1 MNRSVI
7 LLSLCLALAAG
18 AAEDVLKQLGVSR
31 SDATKEVIR
40 SFVTGHVPTASLRAT
55 FKPLSGSARAALV
68 TQVLA
73 WTKSY
78 VSSPQFDQDYASYRG
93 DQKPEPIAGD
103 RAVDALQRDRRE
115 ERRVD
120 MEEARKGIAELPASE
135 RKIAED
141 ALRDAEAQLAELENN
156 PEFLKNERAGIDAE
170 FRDAREKYDDDLK
183 QWKAAYPT
191 NPRGLIVQR
200 LREFLAAS
208 EAVDFDAKLVAKS
221 GKMRF
226 VEQKYES
233 ASPEWKLCYRA
244 GRGAT
249 DAARSFAKEWLA
261 ELTR

>member
-1 MNRSVI
+1 MNRSLVV
-7 LLSLCLALAAG
+7 LCLCLALAVG
-18 AAEDVLKQLGVSR
+18 AAEDVLKQLGASR

-40 SFVTGHVPTASLRAT
+40 SFVTGYVPTASLRAT
-55 FKPLSGSARAALV
+55 VKPLGGSARAALV
-68 TQVLA
+68 NQILA

-78 VSSPQFDQDYASYRG
+78 VSSPQFDQDYASYRS
-93 DQKPEPIAGD
+93 DQKPEPVAGD
-103 RAVDALQRDRRE
+103 GEIDALQRDRRE

-141 ALRDAEAQLAELENN
+141 ALRDAETQLGELENSA
-156 PEFLKNERAGIDAE
+156 EFLKNERAGIEAE
-170 FRDAREKYDDDLK
+170 FRDARKKYDDDLK
-183 QWKAAYPT
+183 HWKAAYPA

-208 EAVDFDAKLVAKS
+208 EAVDFDAKLAAKS
-221 GKMRF
+221 GRMRF
-226 VEQKYES
+226 VEQKYER

-244 GRGAT
+244 GREAT